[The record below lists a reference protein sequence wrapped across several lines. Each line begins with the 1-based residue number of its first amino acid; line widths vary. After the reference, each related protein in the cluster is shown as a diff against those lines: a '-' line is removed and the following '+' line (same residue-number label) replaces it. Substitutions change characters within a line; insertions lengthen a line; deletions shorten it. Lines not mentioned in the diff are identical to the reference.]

1 MVRVHHRS
9 LCGHVGTSRRGLA
22 QCTLLGAAMVGIVA
36 MLPAAA
42 AAQPATSAPG
52 DCASLA
58 ASIHLEGA
66 HLLASTPVAAGRF
79 TPPGATAAL
88 DVPAFCRVRGTATPR
103 LDSAIAFEVW
113 VPTIGWNGRLEVVG
127 NGGYAGAIGYGDM
140 AAALARGY
148 AVAGGDSGHTGPDGD
163 LSFVIGHPER
173 MADWGHRSVHA
184 VLLAARPVLRAAT
197 GTDAAHAYYFGC
209 STGGG
214 QGLAEAQRYPTD
226 FDGMVLGAPGNNR
239 TRLNAYFLWMY
250 AANHPNG
257 VEVIP
262 ATKLPVIAQAAID
275 GCDRQT
281 GEKDGVFD
289 PALCR
294 FDPEMLL
301 CPGGDAPACL
311 TAPQVAA
318 LRAIYAGLFDPR
330 TGARIFAGGNPSS
343 EAGWAGYIDGPEP
356 ARTDFWRYW
365 VLGNPTWR
373 WQDFD
378 SDRDVLYADRLVGPV
393 VNNTDPD
400 LGAFRAHGGRI
411 IEYQGESDPIAPVGD
426 TLAYYE
432 AVRSRQGS
440 QAAMDGFF
448 RLFLAPGMAH
458 CHGGPGPNAF
468 GNQGATATAL
478 DTGHDLMAAL
488 DHWVG
493 DGAAPA
499 AIVASNVRDGA
510 ITRSR
515 PLCAFPQ
522 VARYA
527 GQGDRLLA
535 TNWRCDPPG

>member
-1 MVRVHHRS
+1 MAHAGRRS
-9 LCGHVGTSRRGLA
+9 PGGPMGASWPRRGRD
-22 QCTLLGAAMVGIVA
+22 TLLGAVLLGGATL
-36 MLPAAA
+36 LPGVA
-42 AAQPATSAPG
+42 AAQPAAAPTS
-52 DCASLA
+52 CAA
-58 ASIHLEGA
+58 VASAVRLEGA
-66 HLLASTPVAAGRF
+66 HLTASAPVSAGRF

-88 DVPAFCRVRGTATPR
+88 EVPAFCRVQGVATPSQ
-103 LDSAIAFEVW
+103 DSAIAFEVW
-113 VPTIGWNGRLEVVG
+113 VPATGWNGRLEVVG

-148 AVAGGDSGHTGPDGD
+148 AVAGGDSGHKGPDGD
-163 LSFVIGHPER
+163 LSFVIGHSER
-173 MADWGHRSVHA
+173 LADWGHRSVHA
-184 VLLAARPVLRAAT
+184 VLLAARPVLRAAA
-197 GTDAAHAYYFGC
+197 GADATHAYYFGC

-250 AANHPNG
+250 AANHPHG

-262 ATKLPVIAQAAID
+262 AAKLPMIAQAAID

-281 GEKDGVFD
+281 GQKDGVFD

-294 FDPEMLL
+294 FDPDTLL

-318 LRAIYAGLFDPR
+318 LRAIYAGPFDPR
-330 TGARIFAGGNPSS
+330 TGERIFAGGNPSA
-343 EAGWAGYIDGPEP
+343 EAGWAPYIDGPEP

-378 SDRDVLYADRLVGPV
+378 FDRDVLYADRLVGPV
-393 VNNTDPD
+393 INNTDPD
-400 LGAFRAHGGRI
+400 LGAFQAHGGRI
-411 IEYQGESDPIAPVGD
+411 IEYQGEADPIAPVGD

-432 AVRSRQGS
+432 AVRVRQGS
-440 QAAMDGFF
+440 QAAMDGFY
-448 RLFLAPGMAH
+448 RLFLAPGLAH

-468 GNQGATATAL
+468 GNQGAPVTAL
-478 DTGHDLMAAL
+478 DAGHDLMAAL
-488 DHWVG
+488 DRWVA
-493 DGAAPA
+493 DGVAPT
-499 AIVASNVRDGA
+499 AIVAANVRDGA
-510 ITRSR
+510 VTRSR

-522 VARYA
+522 VARYI
-527 GQGDRLLA
+527 GQGDRLDA
-535 TNWRCDPPG
+535 ASWRCDPPG